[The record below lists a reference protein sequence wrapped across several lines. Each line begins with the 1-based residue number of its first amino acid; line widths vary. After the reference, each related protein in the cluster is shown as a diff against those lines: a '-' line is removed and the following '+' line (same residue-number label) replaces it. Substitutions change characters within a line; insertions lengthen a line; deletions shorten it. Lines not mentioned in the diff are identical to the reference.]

1 MLSSFI
7 HVAGWSQHH
16 QPSSRPSSGR
26 SFGHLRSL
34 SSVAHTTS
42 VSSPPS
48 PSPPKTG
55 PFPKSSSTS
64 QLPVA
69 SLKASLSAPIL
80 GGSDE
85 MSTLPDP
92 RRRVSDSA
100 GDDGRSNSIPTQHPD
115 LTDEVATLSTKL
127 INAINH
133 QTVLDDTLS
142 ATRHELQSAR
152 DRIRELE
159 RRNQSQRDMM
169 AGDVWVRKSSLDH
182 ERKAMLAD
190 KKLIQ
195 ARLAE
200 ETAKRLDVEKEKKKI
215 EQELENLT
223 AALFEEANKMVIGA
237 KEEAQVQHEAL
248 QRRNDQLKAQLTD
261 SESLLKSQQ
270 EQLSELKQ
278 VLENMATERD
288 DLTTGTTA
296 PPSPGAPRFDAAE
309 AVAAAFPPP
318 ADASSA
324 DSNAPCPPMSLQHLL
339 QPVLRVDLGSFEDFM
354 TLAHLSH
361 QRRGSRI
368 SSGSMGGLAS
378 STLGLGGGGG
388 TTFSAHQN
396 ASTAS
401 LSTATASSSAPQS
414 PNTPASTASMG
425 STSLGGAPI
434 PNLKDTKFYKRVLSE
449 DIEPTLRLDTAPGLS
464 WLARRSVLAAIADG
478 SLVVEPVPQVATTY
492 VAARPQYYPCSLCGE
507 ARKDE
512 EHLRRHRFRTSEA
525 ESAQRYPLC
534 NYCLARVRS
543 TCDFLGFLRMVR
555 DGHWKTDDENHE
567 KAAWEECVKLRE
579 HMFWARI
586 GGGVVPTAQAG
597 VPSAAATTAAAAAD
611 KESRRS
617 EERAGPLPVSGI
629 TLSSDERASAARP
642 QDGQNE
648 TTPDADA
655 ASTHGAEPKE
665 PRTPPEQTDGNTS
678 DDDKST
684 HPHESTNDAPQ
695 QPATPSVAD

>member
-1 MLSSFI
+1 MSVANFLSSFI

-16 QPSSRPSSGR
+16 QPSSRPASGR
-26 SFGHLRSL
+26 SSLGHFRSL
-34 SSVAHTTS
+34 SSVAHNTS

-48 PSPPKTG
+48 PGSAPYSN
-55 PFPKSSSTS
+55 PFHKSLSTS
-64 QLPVA
+64 QLPGA

-80 GGSDE
+80 GSDE

-100 GDDGRSNSIPTQHPD
+100 TDNSRSNAQHPD
-115 LTDEVATLSTKL
+115 LNDEVATLSTKL

-142 ATRHELQSAR
+142 ATRHELQAAR

-169 AGDVWVRKSSLDH
+169 AGDIWVRKSSLDH
-182 ERKAMLAD
+182 ERKAMLAE
-190 KKLIQ
+190 KKTIQ
-195 ARLAE
+195 GRLAE
-200 ETAKRLDVEKEKKKI
+200 ETTKRLDVEREKRKI

-223 AALFEEANKMVIGA
+223 TALFEEANKMVIGA

-248 QRRNDQLKAQLTD
+248 QRKNDQLKAQLGD

-278 VLENMATERD
+278 VLESLSSERD
-288 DLTTGTTA
+288 DLTNGTTA
-296 PPSPGAPRFDAAE
+296 PPSPRAPRFEAAE
-309 AVAAAFPPP
+309 RDTAAPPP
-318 ADASSA
+318 VAGTAATEGSE
-324 DSNAPCPPMSLQHLL
+324 PCAPMSLQNLIH
-339 QPVLRVDLGSFEDFM
+339 PVLRSDIGSFEDFV
-354 TLAHLSH
+354 TLARLS

-378 STLGLGGGGG
+378 SSLGLGGAAAAM
-388 TTFSAHQN
+388 SSHPN

-414 PNTPASTASMG
+414 PNTPASTASIG
-425 STSLGGAPI
+425 STNFGSAPV
-434 PNLKDTKFYKRVLSE
+434 PNLKETKFYKRVLSE

-478 SLVVEPVPQVATTY
+478 SLVVEPVPQVATAY

-512 EHLRRHRFRTSEA
+512 EHLRKHRFRTSETD
-525 ESAQRYPLC
+525 SAQRYPLC

-555 DGHWKTDDENHE
+555 DGHWKADDEDHE

-579 HMFWARI
+579 QMFWARI
-586 GGGVVPTAQAG
+586 GGGVVPVAHAG
-597 VPSAAATTAAAAAD
+597 VPPAAATD
-611 KESRRS
+611 KEPRQSPRQSHEGVRP
-617 EERAGPLPVSGI
+617 EAGTG
-629 TLSSDERASAARP
+629 LS
-642 QDGQNE
+642 DGQAAKTEEDE
-648 TTPDADA
+648 TTPDAA
-655 ASTHGAEPKE
+655 PTHGAEPLA
-665 PRTPPEQTDGNTS
+665 PRTPPGQTDGNES
-678 DDDKST
+678 DDFKST
-684 HPHESTNDAPQ
+684 HSQESVDDEPERPAATN
-695 QPATPSVAD
+695 PAD

>member
-1 MLSSFI
+1 MESFI

-16 QPSSRPSSGR
+16 QSSPRPSSGR

-48 PSPPKTG
+48 PGPPKSS

-64 QLPVA
+64 QLPGV

-80 GGSDE
+80 GSDE
-85 MSTLPDP
+85 LSTLPDP
-92 RRRVSDSA
+92 RRRVSDLD
-100 GDDGRSNSIPTQHPD
+100 GDNGRSHSTHHPD

-133 QTVLDDTLS
+133 QTILDDTLS

-182 ERKAMLAD
+182 ERKAMQTD
-190 KKLIQ
+190 KKLVL

-200 ETAKRLDVEKEKKKI
+200 ETAKRLDVEKEKKRI

-223 AALFEEANKMVIGA
+223 TALFEEANKMVIGA
-237 KEEAQVQHEAL
+237 KEEAQAQHEAL
-248 QRRNDQLKAQLTD
+248 QRKNDQLKAQLAD

-278 VLENMATERD
+278 VLENLATERD

-296 PPSPGAPRFDAAE
+296 PPSPGVPRFDAVE
-309 AVAAAFPPP
+309 VAAAALPPG
-318 ADASSA
+318 SA
-324 DSNAPCPPMSLQHLL
+324 ESTAPCPPLGLQHLL
-339 QPVLRVDLGSFEDFM
+339 QPVLRVDLGAFDDFM
-354 TLAHLSH
+354 TLAHLSQ

-378 STLGLGGGGG
+378 STFGLGGGGG
-388 TTFSAHQN
+388 GATFSSHPN

-425 STSLGGAPI
+425 SIGQGGAPI

-507 ARKDE
+507 ARKSE
-512 EHLRRHRFRTSEA
+512 EHLRTHRFRTSEA

-534 NYCLARVRS
+534 NYCLTRVRS
-543 TCDFLGFLRMVR
+543 TCDFVGFLRMVR
-555 DGHWKTDDENHE
+555 DGYWKMDDQDHE
-567 KAAWEECVKLRE
+567 RAAWEECVKLRE

-586 GGGVVPTAQAG
+586 GGGVVPAITHAG
-597 VPSAAATTAAAAAD
+597 VPTAAGGSNPHDMAATTD
-611 KESRRS
+611 KEPRLSQ
-617 EERAGPLPVSGI
+617 ERAAGTGLSDGRAAIPEQDE
-629 TLSSDERASAARP
+629 TLR
-642 QDGQNE
+642 
-648 TTPDADA
+648 DADA
-655 ASTHGAEPKE
+655 AAAHGAEPRE
-665 PRTPPEQTDGNTS
+665 PQTPPEQTTDSNASDDAKKPTHAPDESTS
-678 DDDKST
+678 D
-684 HPHESTNDAPQ
+684 EPQ
-695 QPATPSVAD
+695 QSATKLATN